1 MPIKSAYKYNLSIPE
16 NVLSQELNSE
26 VVLLNMDSEFYYSL
40 NPVGSRMWQLLT
52 ENGDM
57 EVTIEQLLQTY
68 TVDEAELYQDVMT
81 LVEELVEEGL
91 LVSNSP

>member
-1 MPIKSAYKYNLSIPE
+1 MPVKSASIYNLSIPE

-52 ENGDM
+52 ENGDI
-57 EVTIEQLLQTY
+57 EVTIGQLLQTY
-68 TVDEAELYQDVMT
+68 TADEAELYQDVMT